1 MRSNANSFIISNKLT
16 LIDVHSVISAYYN
29 EIHGNFGLEDNELEE
44 YLDCIEIYKAK
55 VVTFINENP
64 EYGI

>member
-16 LIDVHSVISAYYN
+16 LGEAHSVISSYYD
-29 EIHGNFGLEDNELEE
+29 EIHGNFGLETNELEE
-44 YLDCIEIYKAK
+44 YLDCTEIYKAK
-55 VVTFINENP
+55 IVTFINENP